1 MKKKNEK
8 IVMEVTKQEEDLIWA
23 IRNYVKSYPDGYP
36 QLLIYAQDLFEEMTD
51 MPKEK

>member
-1 MKKKNEK
+1 MVKKKEK
-8 IVMEVTKQEEDLIWA
+8 NLMELTEKEADLITA

-51 MPKEK
+51 MPREK